1 MRYPGVPESAD
12 ALDMPAT
19 IAIGVMA
26 HNEEATIARLLES
39 ILAQTAGDRIARVV
53 VVASGC
59 TDRTVEIVESFR
71 VRDPRIELAVEPQRA
86 GKVSAINTFMTS
98 SPEPILAVSGAD
110 MVYTPRTIE
119 ALTAP
124 FDDPD
129 VGMVGSHPV
138 PLNDTSTFVGFA
150 VNLLWKLHH
159 EISLLVPKMGEL
171 IAFRNVFRGLDP
183 DMLADEVQIERGI
196 RAVGFKTAYAPDA
209 VIHNR
214 GPETVGQFVAQ
225 RSRWVTHNL
234 QVQRKH
240 RYAVST
246 WQWSTLG
253 RAALNVWKADHPRL
267 DWFLGTAALEM
278 YCRVKGMLA
287 RPTATSK
294 DGRLWEQQSTTK
306 DVVRN
311 SDAIPHVAK

>member
-1 MRYPGVPESAD
+1 MAP
-12 ALDMPAT
+12 T

-26 HNEEATIARLLES
+26 HNEEANIARLLDS
-39 ILAQTAGDRIARVV
+39 ILEQSALDRIARVM

-59 TDRTVEIVESFR
+59 TDRTCEIVESFCR
-71 VRDPRIELAVEPQRA
+71 RDGRIELVVENERG
-86 GKVSAINTFMTS
+86 GKVLAINAFMTS

-110 MVYTPRTIE
+110 MIYTPETIE
-119 ALTAP
+119 ALIAP

-138 PLNDTSTFVGFA
+138 PLNDPKKFVGFA
-150 VNLLWKLHH
+150 VTLLWKLHH
-159 EISLLVPKMGEL
+159 EISLITPKMGEL

-196 RAVGFKTAYAPDA
+196 RAVGFRVAYAPGA
-209 VIHNR
+209 IVCNR
-214 GPETVGQFVAQ
+214 GPETVREFVAQ
-225 RSRWVTHNL
+225 RSRWVAHNL

-246 WQWSTLG
+246 WQSSTLR
-253 RAALNVWKADHPRL
+253 RAALAVWKADHPRL

-278 YCRVKGMLA
+278 YCRLKGILA
-287 RPTATSK
+287 RPTPTGR
-294 DGRLWEQQSTTK
+294 DGRLWEQQASTK
-306 DVVRN
+306 DVVHGADPPALA
-311 SDAIPHVAK
+311 SKAHL